1 MPIPKGNPRIGKW
14 QPAPPEHIRLF
25 GEMLAAFPLIQKRRM
40 FGYPCAF
47 FQGQMFAGLFQD
59 SFVLRLSAEDRAQFL
74 QLDGTLPFEP
84 MPGRPMK
91 EYVVLPERL
100 LTQEESLHCWLEKA
114 FAYAGSLPAKEPK
127 RKGIQKK

>member
-1 MPIPKGNPRIGKW
+1 MSTQKGNPRIGKW

-25 GEMLAAFPLIQKRRM
+25 QEMLQAFPLIQMRQM

-47 FQGQMFAGLFQD
+47 FRGQMFAGLFQD
-59 SFVLRLSAEDRAQFL
+59 SFVLRLSPEDRAQFL
-74 QLDGTLPFEP
+74 QLTGTLPFEP

-100 LTQEESLHCWLEKA
+100 LTQKETLYCWLEKA
-114 FAYAGSLPAKEPK
+114 FVYASSLLAKEPK
-127 RKGIQKK
+127 RKVIPKK

>member
-1 MPIPKGNPRIGKW
+1 MSTQRGHSRIGKW
-14 QPAPPEHIRLF
+14 QPAPPEQIRLF
-25 GEMLAAFPLIQKRRM
+25 GEMLQAFPLIQMRQM

-59 SFVLRLSAEDRAQFL
+59 SFILRLSTEDRAQFFR
-74 QLDGTLPFEP
+74 LDGTHPFEP

-100 LTQEESLHCWLEKA
+100 LTQKETLHHWLEKA

-127 RKGIQKK
+127 RKAIPKK